1 MMSFSGKGQ
10 VAAMTFK
17 AFMKR
22 PRAKAHIRPPSRLRP
37 PGTLRGC
44 QLTPTLLHRSPVAL
58 PLPLAYTLQLPS
70 IGRLLSYLALPSE
83 VTYQGNSPLSRSR
96 LRTALIISLSALISR
111 LHLPPALCPTRQ
123 QHSIIAFQSP
133 HFLFL

>member
-22 PRAKAHIRPPSRLRP
+22 PRAKAHIRPHIQIAP
-37 PGTLRGC
+37 PGILRGC

-58 PLPLAYTLQLPS
+58 PLPLAYTLRFPS
-70 IGRLLSYLALPSE
+70 IRRLLSYLALHP
-83 VTYQGNSPLSRSR
+83 R
-96 LRTALIISLSALISR
+96 
-111 LHLPPALCPTRQ
+111 
-123 QHSIIAFQSP
+123 
-133 HFLFL
+133 